1 VRVPHPAKAIIVA
14 RGERQTDVAAAVGYT
29 PGSLN
34 LVLNRRVASWPAIRA
49 RLSEYLG
56 LPESELFLNDDECV
70 Q

>member
-1 VRVPHPAKAIIVA
+1 VRVPHPAKAVIVA
-14 RGERQTDVAAAVGYT
+14 RGERQCDVADAVGIK
-29 PGSLN
+29 PASLS
-34 LVLNRRVASWPAIRA
+34 LVLNRRVASWPAIRT